1 MAVSMAA
8 MLDDLML
15 VMLLVLQLRFMLH
28 FVRSKLTVLLS
39 LVGYLR
45 LLLMTKV
52 LLVGPFPPV

>member
-1 MAVSMAA
+1 MTVSMAA

-39 LVGYLR
+39 LVGYFR